1 MNNMKNMKEL
11 VTLQNS
17 VMLDEGNFGHWKFR
31 MRHIIRGIDKD
42 AWMTVEQGWAAHM
55 MLMED
60 KKNMHLNQRRGR
72 LALISL
78 LSKFNSKVS
87 KQRV

>member
-1 MNNMKNMKEL
+1 
-11 VTLQNS
+11 
-17 VMLDEGNFGHWKFR
+17 MLDEGTFSHWKFR

-60 KKNMHLNQRRGR
+60 KKKNAPKPKERQTGPDKATLKIQLKGFRIETM
-72 LALISL
+72 IVPII
-78 LSKFNSKVS
+78 NSPGLT
-87 KQRV
+87 QLRVP